1 MDTEEFNRIHT
12 ITEEVKKR
20 QREITELIESGKDLS
35 DIHVARGRLIQYIKS
50 NIKELQDLYDKYDM
64 YMTVYEVINNDEDK
78 KDKIN
83 YIKNLIYKNSYTPFE
98 EKLLNIINSNIDDID
113 KMKKEFNDLD
123 ENNGIKELI
132 ELRETHAKELEK
144 HRKNIDQRYRD
155 EFIKKKTNLLSVVT
169 MLPKAVG
176 LACKKVATCV
186 KEVKQ
191 AKTNKEKL
199 NKIFA
204 VFKAS
209 GQVLAT
215 PIIFT
220 GKFIVDHWYLLLV
233 GIVAVLKLF
242 PGVLETLGDLF
253 KRFFFFFKKKKKK
266 KDDDKDKK
274 DGKEAA
280 EPVAEPA
287 AEEAEAPAT
296 LHNSAINYQ
305 ADPRFQTK
313 PATTPVTVPHTSAIN
328 YQTDPR
334 FQVQPAQVTAETPHT
349 SAINYQTDPR
359 FQAPKILAKTPNTST
374 ATTPQSAEPV
384 EEPIPEVYTP
394 NLSEQDLVFL
404 RALCDG
410 FVSNAEANFVTVVE
424 RLGYYVA
431 TRHPNARVIRS
442 EADYHQYFKD
452 ETGMDWPVGLDAKYD
467 YDSIPSMVMPRD
479 RQVIWPDIEVEKGR
493 LKAWFN
499 NDQEFLEYVLSGKD
513 SALTN
518 SFIEYV
524 NSNCD
529 PNYLNSFSRDT
540 EALGDMFSQLK
551 GVAPMAIL
559 AIALYFG
566 IDSGAVQQMGISI
579 EQYLGQ
585 FFQNGAQYVPGF

>member
-242 PGVLETLGDLF
+242 PGVLETLGNLF
-253 KRFFFFFKKKKKK
+253 KRFFHFFKKKKKK
-266 KDDDKDKK
+266 KDDDDKDKK
-274 DGKEAA
+274 DGKEAE
-280 EPVAEPA
+280 EPVAVPA
-287 AEEAEAPAT
+287 ADEV
-296 LHNSAINYQ
+296 
-305 ADPRFQTK
+305 
-313 PATTPVTVPHTSAIN
+313 PVTVPHTSAIN

-334 FQVQPAQVTAETPHT
+334 FQTKPATTPVAVPHT

-359 FQAPKILAKTPNTST
+359 FQAKP
-374 ATTPQSAEPV
+374 ATTPATVPHTSAINYQTDPRFQAKPATTPAVETNSSAPEPAAPEPV
-384 EEPIPEVYTP
+384 TPEPTMTFGDAINWNKATESAADAFIRF
-394 NLSEQDLVFL
+394 LSENGYSKENGYFIFPTIDDMYTYYDAVYQGYLTLSEELRYYEDFSLVAQYGGGNMWLLGKAGLFGSEQQL
-404 RALCDG
+404 MDIMNSDVSTYASLVENNAALFDSLMS
-410 FVSNAEANFVTVVE
+410 V
-424 RLGYYVA
+424 
-431 TRHPNARVIRS
+431 
-442 EADYHQYFKD
+442 
-452 ETGMDWPVGLDAKYD
+452 DAKK
-467 YDSIPSMVMPRD
+467 S
-479 RQVIWPDIEVEKGR
+479 
-493 LKAWFN
+493 
-499 NDQEFLEYVLSGKD
+499 
-513 SALTN
+513 
-518 SFIEYV
+518 
-524 NSNCD
+524 
-529 PNYLNSFSRDT
+529 
-540 EALGDMFSQLK
+540 MFSGLNINAVSETLGVST
-551 GVAPMAIL
+551 GVAAGCLIVYGLIKLGL
-559 AIALYFG
+559 AIPT
-566 IDSGAVQQMGISI
+566 SGAS
-579 EQYLGQ
+579 L
-585 FFQNGAQYVPGF
+585 ALP